1 MDGVDAL
8 RKAQVLYRELVS
20 RRSEVSELDDY
31 YAGKASLRF
40 ASKEWANFHQNQYA
54 QFSDNWVS
62 VVADAL
68 NERVRVEG
76 VRLPGED
83 MLAAQN
89 HLWDWWKSNEFEA
102 QSSQGFLETIVAKR
116 SFVIVWG
123 DDEGRPYATWEHPS
137 QVLLNVSPSDPRRKV
152 DGIKSWVDDSTEFL
166 YYYTAEGLWKWSRP
180 YYGVKNG
187 VTSAGLEVKGT
198 SVETGFAL
206 DGWDMYQESDDDQ
219 WPVPH
224 PMGVVPIVEFQNRPR
239 LMLGPLSDV
248 AGAKDMQDAINLFW
262 AYLFGAADHASL
274 PARVVMGQAAP
285 KIPILDK
292 EGQKIGERTV
302 PLSELQ
308 QGRILWLTGQDAKVG
323 EWSRANLE
331 DFTKVIEIAV
341 GHLGGQSRTPA
352 HYFVANKGLSNING
366 ETLIA
371 TETPLVKK
379 AEEFELYSQRPM
391 RELWRLLALAEGDAE
406 LAGIAG
412 LSRTVFAPSGIRS
425 DSQRSDAFV
434 KDRQAGYPFEYLL
447 EKYGESPDSI
457 TRIME
462 MKQREGYDPQ
472 LQSLVD
478 RVSEDVGF

>member
-62 VVADAL
+62 VVADAS
-68 NERVRVEG
+68 NERIGVEG
-76 VRLPGED
+76 VRLPGDD

-89 HLWDWWKSNEFEA
+89 HLWDLWKTNGLGP

-123 DDEGRPYATWEHPS
+123 DEDGMPYATWEHPS

-166 YYYTAEGLWKWSRP
+166 YYYTADGLWKWSRP

-187 VTSAGLEVKGT
+187 VTSAGLEVRGT

-219 WPVPH
+219 WPVPN

-341 GHLGGQSRTPA
+341 GHLGIQSRTPA
-352 HYFVANKGLSNING
+352 HYFVANKGMSNLNG
-366 ETLIA
+366 DTMKAAEI
-371 TETPLVKK
+371 PLVKK
-379 AEEFELYSQRPM
+379 IKEFHLYSEQSL
-391 RELWRLLALAEGDAE
+391 REVFSLLALALGDSALAAVAGRADIVWAE
-406 LAGIAG
+406 
-412 LSRTVFAPSGIRS
+412 VEMRS
-425 DSQRSDAFV
+425 DSQRSDAII
-434 KDRQAGYPFEYLL
+434 KDMQAGYPFEYVL
-447 EKYGESPDSI
+447 EKYGESPENI
-457 TRIME
+457 ARIME